1 MLDLTQIIVAILT
14 LIGIIITSVVVPYY
28 KSKTTAEQQA
38 KVDYWLRIF
47 IAAAET
53 AYTEQGMG
61 EKKKKQVLDNITEWA
76 EKHGIK
82 IDIDEI
88 LVAIDGLCRELTA
101 SKVIN

>member
-1 MLDLTQIIVAILT
+1 MDLTQIIVAIIG
-14 LIGIIITSVVVPYY
+14 LIGIIITSVAVPYY

-53 AYTEQGMG
+53 AHAEQDMG
-61 EKKKKQVLDNITEWA
+61 EVKKQEVVDNITEWA
-76 EKHGIK
+76 ERHGIK
-82 IDIDEI
+82 LDMNEI
-88 LVAIDGLCRELTA
+88 LASIEALCRELTA